1 MKNTSL
7 KSRDNQDGGKKKS
20 MSQQVIMTLC
30 SIALLTALQ
39 IVLAR
44 YLSIQLWNLK
54 IGFSFVP
61 VIIAARLFGIPG
73 AMAVYGIGDVI
84 GSILFPSGPF
94 FPGFTLTALIVGLI
108 FGIFL
113 HKKIT
118 FPRALISV
126 ILTQTLCSFLLNSF
140 WISYTSGAPYT
151 ALLATRWP
159 QSLGL
164 GVAMFIFIM
173 FILERICRPVE
184 KILKR

>member
-1 MKNTSL
+1 MLKRTKKNDRKTM
-7 KSRDNQDGGKKKS
+7 NQKLLIK
-20 MSQQVIMTLC
+20 LC
-30 SIALLTALQ
+30 AVAILIALQ
-39 IVLAR
+39 VVIAR
-44 YLSIQLWNLK
+44 FLSIQLWNLK

-61 VIIAARLFGIPG
+61 VIVAARLFGIPG

-84 GSILFPSGPF
+84 GSILFPTGPF

-118 FPRALISV
+118 FLRALISV

-140 WISYTSGAPYT
+140 WISYTSGSPYT

-164 GVAMFIFIM
+164 GVVMFIFIM
-173 FILERICRPVE
+173 FILERICKPVS
-184 KILKR
+184 KILNR